1 MARLRARED
10 CVNASNWFSSPLQG
24 ALIVG
29 SFYLWGVIELVNT
42 LVFGRRHRGGP
53 DQDRGSYW
61 AVLVTIYSAMVL
73 ALVMKGLRLGLLPT
87 LFQWVGLALVWVGV
101 LVRQWA
107 IFSLGRAF
115 TVVVEVNRNQG
126 LITSG
131 LYRWVRHPAYSG
143 SIITLGGVGLA
154 AGSWIGAMLALAI
167 ALAGYSYRVR
177 VEERAMLEVF
187 GDEYRNYM
195 LRTGRFIPRVL

>member
-1 MARLRARED
+1 M
-10 CVNASNWFSSPLQG
+10 NPSNWFSSPLQG
-24 ALIVG
+24 ALIVS

-42 LVFGRRHRGGP
+42 LVLGRRRRGGRS
-53 DQDRGSYW
+53 QDRGSYW
-61 AVLVTIYSAMVL
+61 AVLITIYSAIVL
-73 ALVMKGLRLGLLPT
+73 VLVVKGLRLGLLPT
-87 LFQWVGLALVWVGV
+87 LFQWVGLALVWIGV

-115 TVVVEVNRNQG
+115 TVVVEVSRNQS

-131 LYRWVRHPAYSG
+131 PYRWVRHPAYSG
-143 SIITLGGVGLA
+143 SIITLAGFGLA

-167 ALAGYSYRVR
+167 ALTGYSYRVR
-177 VEERAMLEVF
+177 VEETAMLEAF
-187 GDEYRNYM
+187 GDEYRNYR